1 MLTRDLRRHSVESTW
16 LILAARRRLLVC
28 YAQLEVFALFEA
40 PTSASSASGACEQRS
55 RHYGSS
61 TPVLPICRQNLAREG
76 SFTRSQA
83 TSKHKQTNIMH
94 IIYIYMCVCVIHIIS
109 PGLIRFHLDFCSNYR
124 FALPV
129 PGVKLAF
136 LLVLSRE
143 DWSGHFSVTRFKAT
157 HRFDSTSYKH
167 VSCSIM

>member
-1 MLTRDLRRHSVESTW
+1 MHVGDFSSVMHS
-16 LILAARRRLLVC
+16 LK
-28 YAQLEVFALFEA
+28 
-40 PTSASSASGACEQRS
+40 SSHFS
-55 RHYGSS
+55 RHQHQHRAQVG
-61 TPVLPICRQNLAREG
+61 PVSNGAGTTAPALRCCRSADQNLAREG

-94 IIYIYMCVCVIHIIS
+94 IIYMYIYVCVIHIIS
-109 PGLIRFHLDFCSNYR
+109 PGLIRFHLDFYSNYR

-129 PGVKLAF
+129 TGVKLAI